1 MASFKCE
8 DFADF
13 SFSLEEIAQIPN
25 ETRHEMLEAGADIM
39 VEALRDA
46 APSDTGGLKK
56 SIKKQKKQDKNGFEF
71 YYVLPTGSRRNTTG
85 KHTKVTNASIGF
97 IMEYGAPNRHIAA
110 RQWMKTAVEKNA
122 DNVLNA
128 MWKIYE
134 KFIESKGV

>member
-8 DFADF
+8 DFASY

-25 ETRHEMLEAGADIM
+25 EVRHEMLEAGANIM

-46 APSDTGGLKK
+46 VPSDTGKLKK

-71 YYVLPTGSRRNTTG
+71 YYVLPTGSRRNPTG
-85 KHTKVTNASIGF
+85 KHTKVSNASIGF
-97 IMEYGAPNRHIAA
+97 IMEYGAPHRNIAA

-128 MWKIYE
+128 ERKIYDE
-134 KFIESKGV
+134 FINSKGL